1 MQDLQRGC
9 QVVNPYGRFRAMSTL
24 VSIVMGSRSDW
35 STMESCSQTLD
46 GLGVAHEIEI
56 LSAHRTPDALAQYA
70 ESLEGRGIEVVIA
83 AAGGAAA
90 LPGAVAAKTI
100 LPVLGVPIQAW
111 ALDGLDSLLSM
122 AQMPGGIPVGTLS
135 IGKAGA
141 VNAAVLAASILG
153 ISRPQTRRAVL
164 EYRQARAA
172 RVLAEGDPRK
182 ASDTA

>member
-1 MQDLQRGC
+1 MS
-9 QVVNPYGRFRAMSTL
+9 RAEETL
-24 VSIVMGSRSDW
+24 ATIIMGSRSDW
-35 STMESCSQTLD
+35 TTMERCSKTLD
-46 GLGVAHEIEI
+46 DLGVGHEVKI
-56 LSAHRTPDALAQYA
+56 LSAHRTPGALADYVSA
-70 ESLEGRGIEVVIA
+70 LEQRGVGVVIA

-90 LPGAVAAKTI
+90 LPGAAAALTV

-153 ISRPQTRRAVL
+153 VSRPELREAVR
-164 EYRQARAA
+164 EYRAGRAA
-172 RVLAEGDPRK
+172 QVLAEGDPRD
-182 ASDTA
+182 S